1 MPENKEEIEH
11 LAGMSLIQEFG
22 LSTSNDLNSSLDA
35 LIAALSK
42 AIGQLLQTQPEK
54 LFQILYRL
62 DVNESIV
69 KKTFQEKAGE
79 ELCLTLAQ
87 KMVERQIQRIQIRQ
101 KYSGKSPEDS
111 HY

>member
-11 LAGMSLIQEFG
+11 LAEISLRQEFG
-22 LSTSNDLNSSLDA
+22 LATPSDLNNSLDG
-35 LIAALSK
+35 LIASLSK
-42 AIGQLLQTQPEK
+42 AIAKLLQTQPER

-62 DVNESIV
+62 DVNENIV
-69 KKTFQEKAGE
+69 KAAFQEKAGE

-101 KYSGKSPEDS
+101 KYSGKSSEDS
-111 HY
+111 QH

>member
-1 MPENKEEIEH
+1 MADNKEKIEH
-11 LAGMSLIQEFG
+11 LAGNSLRQEFG
-22 LSTSNDLNSSLDA
+22 LSTPNDLNSSRDD
-35 LIAALSK
+35 LIATLSK
-42 AIGQLLQTQPEK
+42 AIGHLLQTQPER

-101 KYSGKSPEDS
+101 KYSGKSS
-111 HY
+111 